1 MSNIGLPLLYA
12 LLLWW
17 FSTGVILYLDSLP
30 RRTFRW
36 SLAGA
41 SVVTAAAVYAVV
53 KSSAMVSEVGA
64 YIAFTAGVLVWGWLE
79 MSYFMGFMTGPWQA
93 PCPLG
98 VTGWRRFALAVRTSL
113 YHECAI
119 VLTGALL
126 LLYTRE
132 QPNALAAETFLV
144 LWLMRWSSKLNVF
157 LGVPNLNVEFLPEQL
172 GYLKSFMPDKAMN
185 MLFPISITLATV
197 VTTQLCR
204 SALAADEGSFQATAD
219 SLLAALMLLAVLE
232 HWFLVVPLRD
242 AALWRWALQMRRQ
255 RRTADGGLL
264 PQGQAGK

>member
-41 SVVTAAAVYAVV
+41 SVLTVAALYALVR
-53 KSSAMVSEVGA
+53 SSEMVSAVGA

-79 MSYFMGFMTGPWQA
+79 MSYFMGLITGPWQS
-93 PCPLG
+93 PCPPS
-98 VTGWRRFALAVRTSL
+98 VHGWRRFVLAIRTSL

-119 VLTGALL
+119 VLTGGMMLWF
-126 LLYTRE
+126 TRE
-132 QPNALAAETFLV
+132 QPNALAAWTFVV

-157 LGVPNLNVEFLPEQL
+157 LGVPNLNEDFLPEQL
-172 GYLKSFMPDKAMN
+172 SYLKSFMPHRPMN
-185 MLFPISITLATV
+185 LLFPVSITAATV
-197 VTTQLCR
+197 VT
-204 SALAADEGSFQATAD
+204 
-219 SLLAALMLLAVLE
+219 
-232 HWFLVVPLRD
+232 
-242 AALWRWALQMRRQ
+242 
-255 RRTADGGLL
+255 
-264 PQGQAGK
+264 